1 MIISL
6 LTKIN
11 SFNSQ
16 TWSPSLFIICICDVF
31 FDIVFIDVANYGDYK
46 AHCVYSP
53 ELDATFEE
61 PENFIMKWH
70 ENILEYMNLPLK
82 RL

>member
-1 MIISL
+1 M
-6 LTKIN
+6 
-11 SFNSQ
+11 
-16 TWSPSLFIICICDVF
+16 F

-61 PENFIMKWH
+61 AENFIKKWH